1 MSRYLSDLAN
11 VSLPVSI
18 ASDAVIAVVET
29 LAEILP
35 PGWEE
40 EDWSSNVPQGS
51 GLPGTL
57 NAFLT
62 ILNAL
67 AWAEPGAFRWTLAVV
82 WKQVKRD
89 LLHNRDPDYDSDDEE
104 PWAYNTLRK
113 SRFQLVVLCRCFD
126 FVRAPGERLIRS
138 SFSLTRCTAPQF
150 AARL

>member
-62 ILNAL
+62 LSLNAL

-89 LLHNRDPDYDSDDEE
+89 LLHNRDPDYDSDEEE

-113 SRFQLVVLCRCFD
+113 SSSRLVLCRCF
-126 FVRAPGERLIRS
+126 VRASSGRLIRDRAS
-138 SFSLTRCTAPQF
+138 H
-150 AARL
+150 